1 MKLTGTVGTLCFY
14 QREGNYY
21 VRSKSSLCGKRVKS
35 DPAFGATMWYAAL
48 LGKSARIASGI
59 YKRLTAVQKLEWP
72 YRKLTGQVMQLLR
85 QETAENTII
94 ELLKE
99 RTGVTG
105 SAKNQ

>member
-35 DPAFGATMWYAAL
+35 DPAFGATMRYAAL
-48 LGKSARIASGI
+48 LGKSAGIASGI

-85 QETAENTII
+85 QERDEKTII
-94 ELLKE
+94 ELLWE
-99 RTGVTG
+99 GIHETD
-105 SAKNQ
+105 SAKIQ